1 MVPTTSSVGS
11 LTGVELGTTPIST
24 TTRTIKGVE
33 YAFFDAAAG
42 AYEATYAVDDTP
54 PSITNVAH
62 SPQGNGTADITWDT
76 NEASD
81 SRVDYGTNPANL
93 NQSQSSSGLVTAH
106 SLQLTGLAPNS
117 TYHYRVTSADA
128 ASNSTTDPE
137 SPAAPRSFTTP
148 SATFTDTT
156 VSDFSAGTTGPN
168 TYVAETGDGEVTLKP
183 TEGQEFSGG
192 PGGLP
197 AGWTGCAWPSCS
209 GAPGPSTVSDGSL
222 HVNGGLANTSATYGP
237 GRAVEFKA
245 TFGAASFQHLA
256 FTDNFNNVW
265 AMFSTRNGTN
275 QVYASTNDAN
285 GLNDVAIPASAGT
298 SHLYRIEWDATE
310 VRYFV
315 DGLPV
320 HTRTITAFGSNL
332 NVAVS
337 DFQTGGPEIAVDWVR
352 MSPYPAAGSFSSRV
366 FDAGPGQSANWG
378 ALTWTRALPAGTS
391 LAMSVRTG
399 DTPTPDG
406 SWSAFT
412 PVSSSGGDIPG
423 TSRYVQYRAEPA
435 TTDAARTP
443 TLSEVSIAFAAAPDL
458 TPPTITGRSPAP
470 NAVGVPRN
478 TNVEAQFSEPMD
490 AATIDETSVRLRPQG
505 GGGDIAADV
514 TYSSAT
520 ATLDPDAGLAPNTT
534 YEVTVD
540 GDVEDS
546 NGNSLGADDTWL
558 FTTAGAVSGSLTDT
572 LVTGEFGAG
581 TTGPDTYVSET
592 ADGEVTLKPT
602 VGAEF
607 SGTAL
612 PADWSSCTWPGGA
625 TPVCTP
631 GGATVSSQRLH
642 TDGGLAGPSA
652 AFSSGHALEFVA
664 TFGAATFQHAGFS
677 DNFNN
682 IFAIFS
688 TSGSTS
694 QLQARTT
701 LGGNV
706 NVGAPGQS
714 SALRTATGSS
724 GTRARSV
731 SLSTGRWS

>member
-1 MVPTTSSVGS
+1 MLQWLDGRNGSSFGSVSWNANKLNFNISVGAGANGLRAMVPTTSSVGS

-106 SLQLTGLAPNS
+106 SLQLTGLAPNT

-137 SPAAPRSFTTP
+137 PPAAPRSFTTP

-209 GAPGPSTVSDGSL
+209 GAPGPSTVSGGSL

-352 MSPYPAAGSFSSRV
+352 MSPYPAAGAFNSRV
-366 FDAGPGQSANWG
+366 FDAGAGQSANWG
-378 ALTWTRALPAGTS
+378 ALTWSPALPSGTS

-399 DTPTPDG
+399 NTPTP
-406 SWSAFT
+406 
-412 PVSSSGGDIPG
+412 
-423 TSRYVQYRAEPA
+423 RRKLE
-435 TTDAARTP
+435 
-443 TLSEVSIAFAAAPDL
+443 
-458 TPPTITGRSPAP
+458 
-470 NAVGVPRN
+470 
-478 TNVEAQFSEPMD
+478 
-490 AATIDETSVRLRPQG
+490 
-505 GGGDIAADV
+505 
-514 TYSSAT
+514 
-520 ATLDPDAGLAPNTT
+520 
-534 YEVTVD
+534 
-540 GDVEDS
+540 
-546 NGNSLGADDTWL
+546 
-558 FTTAGAVSGSLTDT
+558 
-572 LVTGEFGAG
+572 
-581 TTGPDTYVSET
+581 
-592 ADGEVTLKPT
+592 
-602 VGAEF
+602 
-607 SGTAL
+607 
-612 PADWSSCTWPGGA
+612 
-625 TPVCTP
+625 
-631 GGATVSSQRLH
+631 RLH
-642 TDGGLAGPSA
+642 ADRL
-652 AFSSGHALEFVA
+652 
-664 TFGAATFQHAGFS
+664 
-677 DNFNN
+677 
-682 IFAIFS
+682 
-688 TSGSTS
+688 
-694 QLQARTT
+694 
-701 LGGNV
+701 LG
-706 NVGAPGQS
+706 
-714 SALRTATGSS
+714 R
-724 GTRARSV
+724 
-731 SLSTGRWS
+731 